1 MTLDTTGE
9 RAGLPNSMTV
19 LPFPWVPWCCLKGN
33 KVFVFS
39 HLIKF
44 SDVMFMHILKI
55 WYIYVLNL
63 LHVTLLYLL
72 FTGIWA
78 PEQQNIP
85 TAYMSVWFFD
95 YIICFSAKCFD
106 IFFFVE
112 YFTDWNISAK
122 NTHCFI
128 YISFKMNV
136 LLMPRSYKLGF
147 SLQIILLISSYLL
160 SLVFFSQTS
169 M

>member
-1 MTLDTTGE
+1 MLRSLFRLPSVLSIESSDCFNQYTAQWSCIFFCFSNVTLDTTGE

-106 IFFFVE
+106 IF
-112 YFTDWNISAK
+112 
-122 NTHCFI
+122 
-128 YISFKMNV
+128 
-136 LLMPRSYKLGF
+136 L
-147 SLQIILLISSYLL
+147 
-160 SLVFFSQTS
+160 
-169 M
+169 